1 MFRKSPVKFSQSAPF
16 PWQEN
21 LLVPS
26 RKRWRNGKS
35 QDPVDT
41 WGYLDIWICQPLTG
55 FAKLPKVNILTPPVF
70 SMRLV
75 TSLHCHHS
83 PKKNMFLS
91 DWIYIYTYIV
101 CPSILCSRYLQL
113 YHKKNWLQGVASRHS
128 SKLTTTPTK
137 LPLPLSSSP
146 WTNPETDCEDS
157 NEFSEK
163 IWSLDRL
170 SQGRRVRSWAET
182 AVRIHWCYVISSTSD
197 AVTLIKISQEWTFK
211 TCIHNS

>member
-83 PKKNMFLS
+83 QKKNMFLS
-91 DWIYIYTYIV
+91 DWIYKYIYIYIYSLSLY
-101 CPSILCSRYLQL
+101 PLQQVSSTVSQ
-113 YHKKNWLQGVASRHS
+113 KKQWLQGVAPRNSI
-128 SKLTTTPTK
+128 KLTTTPTK
-137 LPLPLSSSP
+137 QLPLSSFP

-163 IWSLDRL
+163 NLKPGSSFSGQEGMQL
-170 SQGRRVRSWAET
+170 GRN
-182 AVRIHWCYVISSTSD
+182 SSSD
-197 AVTLIKISQEWTFK
+197 TLMLRHQQHIRCCHT
-211 TCIHNS
+211 H